1 MKGVVIRLTAREA
14 ELVWKNA
21 DGWID
26 AGACA
31 DGLRPDEAAA
41 LSRLN
46 DQISAQIFLNKGK
59 RKSKAE
65 PMGDQNVPL
74 RARLEKALANNTM
87 WDLHGDMLTDILD
100 EVMKVLE
107 TENSDVEVA

>member
-1 MKGVVIRLTAREA
+1 MKDVVIKLTPREA

-31 DGLRPDEAAA
+31 DGLRPDEADA

-59 RKSKAE
+59 KKAKPDQE
-65 PMGDQNVPL
+65 PDGRVPL
-74 RARLEKALANNTM
+74 RDRLEKALASNTM
-87 WDLHGDMLTDILD
+87 WDLHGDMLADILD

-107 TENSDVEVA
+107 TEKSDVEVA

>member
-1 MKGVVIRLTAREA
+1 MKDVVIKLTPKEA

-41 LSRLN
+41 LSRMN

-59 RKSKAE
+59 KKSKPAPAE
-65 PMGDQNVPL
+65 DASLPL
-74 RARLEKALANNTM
+74 RARMEKALANNTM

-100 EVMKVLE
+100 EVMKVVE
-107 TENSDVEVA
+107 TEKSDVEVA